1 MKQADHTSSPRP
13 EASTQ
18 PAAQEKRVLPAN
30 EDSPATGYLYRMLA
44 RKPDHTTLTIASAL
58 TLLWSGVMMAYV
70 TGFYGLEGL
79 TSAPRAELA
88 LLTAAALAPIVLI
101 WLVAFTIWRTQ
112 ELRIMADALAR
123 TALRLTEPEETA
135 KGDLQRLGNTV
146 AAHLA
151 TMAHGLDE
159 TYARAQEI
167 NALLNAQLSEID
179 QGGER
184 AVLRA
189 EQLNTL
195 LKEHKDG
202 LKDLATSLGNETD
215 TVARMMSNQVATV
228 RGATTTAEQKLGA
241 ASERLRQ
248 QTEALTRASETVI
261 AGADATTSTLDRQS
275 SRLEAVAQNA
285 LSKADGL
292 TSRYEAQ
299 RDALAAAALALET
312 ERTRLDASFEK
323 HRNLIESTS
332 GDLTK
337 RTQDIDEAVARLSRE
352 LTHAME
358 TASARA
364 TSLGTTFAG
373 EVSSITKA
381 ANDAANAVGDAS
393 RSAKDS
399 LVAATTSFGTATDSA
414 AQAALKAADALTHA
428 SAEIEGAITIHT
440 SAAHEKLDRRI
451 LELQQEIEK
460 TGSTADTAA
469 ERLGKIMFSIGGAA
483 KDAGNALVSASDEL
497 AQRMNDLPEEAAEG
511 AEALQRVLE
520 DQVSALASI
529 AEIVVRH
536 ARTIDRANSAGRTSA
551 APLAAAP
558 LTGAALT
565 PPSRT
570 ARDTNRETGNWGIS
584 DLLAAAGQE
593 SHAPKPGGGELHR
606 RSLHIIESLQSIAID
621 LDRALEQS
629 PPPDLWRRYKAG
641 ERNVFARRLYN
652 LQGRDLLDKISAKY
666 TNEKE
671 FRADTDKFIN
681 LFEQLLNDANDR
693 DREGILAET
702 YLTSDTGKVYLMLAQ
717 ATGRLG

>member
-1 MKQADHTSSPRP
+1 MKQADHTPSPRLDT
-13 EASTQ
+13 ASN
-18 PAAQEKRVLPAN
+18 AVSSEKAVLPAN
-30 EDSPATGYLYRMLA
+30 EDSPATGQLYRLLA
-44 RKPDHTTLTIASAL
+44 RKPDHTTLTIAAGL
-58 TLLWSGVMMAYV
+58 TFLWAGVIVAYV
-70 TGFYGLEGL
+70 SGFYGLEGL
-79 TSAPRAELA
+79 KTAPRAELA
-88 LLTAAALAPIVLI
+88 LLGAATFGPATLI
-101 WLVAFTIWRTQ
+101 WLVAFTVWRTQ
-112 ELRIMADALAR
+112 EMRIMADALAR

-135 KGDLQRLGNTV
+135 KGDLQRLGNAV
-146 AAHLA
+146 ASHLA
-151 TMAHGLDE
+151 VMAHGLDQ
-159 TYARAQEI
+159 TFTRAQEI
-167 NALLNAQLSEID
+167 NILLNSQLAEID
-179 QGGER
+179 QGSER
-184 AVLRA
+184 AEKRA
-189 EQLNTL
+189 ERLNAL
-195 LKEHKDG
+195 LNEHKSG
-202 LKDLATSLGNETD
+202 LKDLATALGNETD

-299 RDALAAAALALET
+299 RDALAEAALALET
-312 ERTRLDASFEK
+312 ERSRLDASFEK
-323 HRNLIESTS
+323 HRTLIESTS

-337 RTQDIDEAVARLSRE
+337 RTVEIDEAVARLSRE

-364 TSLGTTFAG
+364 TSLGSTFAT
-373 EVSSITKA
+373 EVTTITKA

-399 LVAATTSFGTATDSA
+399 LVAATNTFGNATDEA
-414 AQAALKAADALTHA
+414 AQAALKAAETLAQA
-428 SAEIEGAITIHT
+428 SAEIEGAVTIHT

-451 LELQQEIEK
+451 VALQEEIEK
-460 TGSTADTAA
+460 TGTTADTAA
-469 ERLGKIMFSIGGAA
+469 ERLGNIMFGIGGAA
-483 KDAGNALVSASDEL
+483 KEAGRALVTASDEL
-497 AQRMNDLPEEAAEG
+497 EQRMNDLPQEAAEG

-536 ARTIDRANSAGRTSA
+536 ARTLDRSSGGRGSA
-551 APLAAAP
+551 APMAAAP
-558 LTGAALT
+558 LTAAPMS
-565 PPSRT
+565 PP
-570 ARDTNRETGNWGIS
+570 ARPTRDPAREDGNWGIS

-593 SHAPKPGGGELHR
+593 THAPKTNGSELHR

-652 LQGRDLLDKISAKY
+652 LQGRDLLDKISDKY
-666 TNEKE
+666 ASEKE
-671 FRADTDKFIN
+671 FRADADKFIN
-681 LFEQLLNDANDR
+681 LFDQLLNDANDR

>member
-1 MKQADHTSSPRP
+1 MKQVDHTPSPRT
-13 EASTQ
+13 EAASRPSTS
-18 PAAQEKRVLPAN
+18 EKAVLPAN
-30 EDSPATGYLYRMLA
+30 EDSPATGHLYRMLA
-44 RKPDHTTLTIASAL
+44 RKPDHTTLTIAGGL
-58 TLLWSGVMMAYV
+58 TLLWAGVIAAYV
-70 TGFYGLEGL
+70 AGFYGLESL
-79 TSAPRAELA
+79 AQAPRAELA
-88 LLTAAALAPIVLI
+88 LLGAATLGPVTLI

-112 ELRIMADALAR
+112 ELRIMADALAQ

-135 KGDLQRLGNTV
+135 KGDLQRLGNAV
-146 AAHLA
+146 ASHLA
-151 TMAHGLDE
+151 TMAHGLDA
-159 TYARAQEI
+159 TLARAQDI
-167 NALLNAQLSEID
+167 NGLLHAQLGEID
-179 QGGER
+179 QGSER

-189 EQLNTL
+189 EQLNAL
-195 LKEHKDG
+195 LNEHKNG

-215 TVARMMSNQVATV
+215 TVARMMTNQVATV

-248 QTEALTRASETVI
+248 QTEALTRVSETVI

-292 TSRYEAQ
+292 TARYEAQ
-299 RDALAAAALALET
+299 RDALSEAALALES
-312 ERTRLDASFEK
+312 ERNRLDASFEK

-332 GDLTK
+332 GDLSK
-337 RTQDIDEAVARLSRE
+337 RTLEIDEAVARLSRE

-358 TASARA
+358 TASSRA
-364 TSLGTTFAG
+364 TSLGTTFAT

-399 LVAATTSFGTATDSA
+399 LIAATNSFGNATDEA
-414 AQAALKAADALTHA
+414 ARSALKAAETLSQA
-428 SAEIEGAITIHT
+428 SAEIEGAVTIHT
-440 SAAHEKLDRRI
+440 SAAHEKLDQRI
-451 LELQQEIEK
+451 LDLQQQIAK
-460 TGSTADTAA
+460 TGTTADTAA

-483 KDAGNALVSASDEL
+483 KDAGHALISASDEL
-497 AQRMNDLPEEAAEG
+497 AQRMNDLPQEAAEG

-536 ARTIDRANSAGRTSA
+536 ARTLDRSSGNRTSA
-551 APLAAAP
+551 APQVAAP
-558 LTGAALT
+558 FA
-565 PPSRT
+565 PPTRSP
-570 ARDTNRETGNWGIS
+570 REPEREAGNWGIS

-593 SHAPKPGGGELHR
+593 NHTPKTSGSELHR

-652 LQGRDLLDKISAKY
+652 MQGRDLLDRISGKY
-666 TNEKE
+666 SSEKE
-671 FRADTDKFIN
+671 FRADTDKFVN

-693 DREGILAET
+693 DRDGILAET